1 MIISHLTGTD
11 KYLQTHT
18 YTHTQDSWTHPL
30 SPGGVAEEEN
40 EEEEV
45 VVVKEVGEVWM
56 EVGPRGG

>member
-11 KYLQTHT
+11 KYLQ
-18 YTHTQDSWTHPL
+18 THTQDSWTHPL